1 MLDFA
6 RIVRQLSV
14 GRVQRRKYVGFTAW
28 DDRTDGLTHL
38 RPVLRV
44 LEGDSPKKFRI
55 KCNDAKTVGVGE
67 QLQRRSSGFF
77 RECKIRTAHA
87 SGFIEHD
94 DHCHGAVRSLRVEC
108 YWKDSFNFRL
118 GVTSVAAIARIA
130 GRKNE
135 AAAKVSNV
143 GSQRSHLL
151 FVEAGSRDIT
161 QHENIV
167 AI

>member
-1 MLDFA
+1 MQNPA
-6 RIVRQLSV
+6 
-14 GRVQRRKYVGFTAW
+14 
-28 DDRTDGLTHL
+28 
-38 RPVLRV
+38 
-44 LEGDSPKKFRI
+44 
-55 KCNDAKTVGVGE
+55 
-67 QLQRRSSGFF
+67 
-77 RECKIRTAHA
+77 AHA

-94 DHCHGAVRSLRVEC
+94 DHCHRAVRSLRVEC
-108 YWKDSFNFRL
+108 YWEDSFNFRP
-118 GVTSVAAIARIA
+118 GETSIAAIARIA